1 MPKKSE
7 IFVQEFIL
15 GFGFLGGLFTWVG
28 VDPEEEVIR
37 AFLRV
42 VFPNNEF
49 MVSLLIFLIVII
61 TTTTGILGVYGL
73 AGKLGLIIV
82 GLAWISGFI
91 IAIGGTATVIGAFLI
106 IGLVLVGPVVCD
118 YSKSF

>member
-7 IFVQEFIL
+7 IFVQEFVL

-37 AFLRV
+37 ALLRV
-42 VFPNNEF
+42 VFPDNEF
-49 MVSLLIFLIVII
+49 MVSLIIFLIVIGS
-61 TTTTGILGVYGL
+61 TATGILGIYGL

-91 IAIGGTATVIGAFLI
+91 IAIGGTATSIGAFLI
-106 IGLVLVGPVVCD
+106 IGLVLIGPVLLD
-118 YSKSF
+118 YSESF

>member
-1 MPKKSE
+1 MPKKSA

-28 VDPEEEVIR
+28 AGPEEEVIR
-37 AFLRV
+37 ALLRV
-42 VFPNNEF
+42 AFPNNEF
-49 MVSLLIFLIVII
+49 VVSLLILLIVII

-73 AGKLGLIIV
+73 AGKLGLTIV

-91 IAIGGTATVIGAFLI
+91 IAIGGTATVIGTFLI
-106 IGLVLVGPVVCD
+106 IGLVLVGPAVFD
-118 YSKSF
+118 YSKSS